1 MRNKLGVIT
10 GGTKGIGAGISRML
24 LYQGYDIIV
33 TYCNDEI
40 TANAFLEQSK
50 RDFPTNKVTVLKIDN
65 GDYLQ
70 ITKLVRYISEQ
81 KEINCIVCNAGVTLR
96 KSFQEISNNDWLTVM
111 NANLN
116 NNMFLIR
123 DLYPYIPENSRII
136 FIGSMMAVHPHGTSL
151 AYGVSK
157 SALHSLALNLVKV
170 FEGTGT
176 TVNVIAP
183 GFVET
188 EWQKTKPEEIR
199 QNIYRKTAVKRF
211 ASVEEIADAVKFCLN
226 NPFVNGSI
234 IEVSG
239 GYDFK

>member
-1 MRNKLGVIT
+1 M
-10 GGTKGIGAGISRML
+10 
-24 LYQGYDIIV
+24 
-33 TYCNDEI
+33 
-40 TANAFLEQSK
+40 
-50 RDFPTNKVTVLKIDN
+50 
-65 GDYLQ
+65 
-70 ITKLVRYISEQ
+70 
-81 KEINCIVCNAGVTLR
+81 
-96 KSFQEISNNDWLTVM
+96 
-111 NANLN
+111 
-116 NNMFLIR
+116 
-123 DLYPYIPENSRII
+123 
-136 FIGSMMAVHPHGTSL
+136 
-151 AYGVSK
+151 
-157 SALHSLALNLVKV
+157 KV